1 MKMKK
6 AQTEMLGIAIVV
18 ILVSIGILFIVS
30 NAMRSAGQT
39 SQKTEFSEKQL
50 ATNILSSILQTST
63 SCQNDRI
70 STLLIDCGKGNSR
83 TCGGETIQGIY
94 IEQTN
99 NPCDYMKDTIT
110 LILNATLKKW
120 NKKYQFL
127 AYREITSLNSQGV
140 NITNRI
146 NECLT
151 GTGTGLQYVQKDSY
165 YLPLYPG
172 TMTVELALCS

>member
-120 NKKYQFL
+120 NKKYEFK
-127 AYREITSLNSQGV
+127 AYTTYAQID
-140 NITNRI
+140 IKNRI
-146 NECLT
+146 EECLG